1 MRSMRWSRLTWLTL
15 VVLALAFVVGAAT
28 FFRGA
33 RHRRKRDSFGA
44 LLEHDESPDGTGYV

>member
-1 MRSMRWSRLTWLTL
+1 MRWSRLTWLTL